1 MPSRKA
7 SQKNIKKALA
17 AKKKPGRPKGAKNK
31 TTQFIVD
38 KILETFIYLQKDP
51 KVNLKTWS
59 KDNPETFYRHVMPKI
74 VPKDVKVDHI
84 GELVI
89 TWKKRSSK

>member
-1 MPSRKA
+1 MPGNRKTA
-7 SQKNIKKALA
+7 LKNLSKVKKR
-17 AKKKPGRPKGAKNK
+17 GRPKGAKNK
-31 TTQFIVD
+31 TTQFIID
-38 KILETFIYLQKDP
+38 QILETFIALQKDP

-59 KDNPETFYRHVMPKI
+59 KNNPEIFYRHVMPKI